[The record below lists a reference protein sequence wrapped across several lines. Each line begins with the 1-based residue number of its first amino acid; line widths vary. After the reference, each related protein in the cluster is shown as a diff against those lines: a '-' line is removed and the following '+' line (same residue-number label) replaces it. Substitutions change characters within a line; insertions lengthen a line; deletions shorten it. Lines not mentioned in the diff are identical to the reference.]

1 MPPRAP
7 THKES
12 APDTD
17 RGGKPGLT
25 PDRPLYAEVI
35 QQMRSKLT
43 ALYVAGAAI
52 AMLVA
57 ANGAMAA
64 TWIRR

>member
-1 MPPRAP
+1 MPPWAP
-7 THKES
+7 IHKES

-25 PDRPLYAEVI
+25 PDRPLYLEVI
-35 QQMRSKLT
+35 HDMRSKLI
-43 ALYVAGAAI
+43 ALYVAGAAV
-52 AMLVA
+52 AALVA

-64 TWIRR
+64 TWIRK